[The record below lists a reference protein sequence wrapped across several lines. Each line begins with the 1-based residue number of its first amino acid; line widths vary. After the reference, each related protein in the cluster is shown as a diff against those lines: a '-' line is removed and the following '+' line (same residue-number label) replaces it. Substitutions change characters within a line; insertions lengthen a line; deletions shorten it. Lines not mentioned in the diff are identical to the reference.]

1 LIVSSPILISG
12 LSYGAVSKK
21 VRIVIAKAAK
31 ELKIGFNSG
40 EGGIT
45 KEEITLARDFLIG
58 QYATG
63 RFGITEEVLKK
74 VAAVEIRFG
83 QGAYPGK
90 GSYLPADKITPDIA
104 KIRGLK
110 IGEAAY
116 SPAHHPD
123 MVNLSGIRKKV
134 NFLRKITNGVP
145 IGAKIGCG
153 NIEADLNILVKA
165 GVDFVALDGFGGGT
179 GATELHIR
187 ENVGIPI
194 IAALP
199 RAANF
204 LKKLKLQNKISL
216 IAGGALRTSAD
227 FVKCLALGANAIYIG
242 TAALIAINCEQYRL
256 CHTGLCPTGITTQN
270 PGLTNQIN
278 IDAAA
283 QRLINFVKVMTREME
298 SFVRVVGKND
308 IRKLDRKDLVSLNY
322 RLAKLLN
329 IQYLD

>member
-1 LIVSSPILISG
+1 
-12 LSYGAVSKK
+12 
-21 VRIVIAKAAK
+21 
-31 ELKIGFNSG
+31 
-40 EGGIT
+40 
-45 KEEITLARDFLIG
+45 
-58 QYATG
+58 
-63 RFGITEEVLKK
+63 
-74 VAAVEIRFG
+74 
-83 QGAYPGK
+83 
-90 GSYLPADKITPDIA
+90 
-104 KIRGLK
+104 
-110 IGEAAY
+110 
-116 SPAHHPD
+116 
-123 MVNLSGIRKKV
+123 
-134 NFLRKITNGVP
+134 VP

>member
-110 IGEAAY
+110 IGEAERI
-116 SPAHHPD
+116 
-123 MVNLSGIRKKV
+123 IR
-134 NFLRKITNGVP
+134 IW
-145 IGAKIGCG
+145 
-153 NIEADLNILVKA
+153 
-165 GVDFVALDGFGGGT
+165 
-179 GATELHIR
+179 
-187 ENVGIPI
+187 
-194 IAALP
+194 
-199 RAANF
+199 
-204 LKKLKLQNKISL
+204 L
-216 IAGGALRTSAD
+216 IY
-227 FVKCLALGANAIYIG
+227 LG
-242 TAALIAINCEQYRL
+242 LER
-256 CHTGLCPTGITTQN
+256 
-270 PGLTNQIN
+270 
-278 IDAAA
+278 
-283 QRLINFVKVMTREME
+283 R
-298 SFVRVVGKND
+298 
-308 IRKLDRKDLVSLNY
+308 
-322 RLAKLLN
+322 
-329 IQYLD
+329 